1 MSLPAIAARI
11 PGTAI
16 ARAFAGDNNNSL
28 STFYQEQRLTYLDA
42 FLFARSALLKRR
54 CYASSKFLF
63 IHVPRCAGTYA
74 STLIHGKPLGHLY
87 ASTIRDWILGAEQ
100 FSLKE
105 SLAVARCP
113 IERLVSAYCFSL
125 QCGTNHVP
133 QFPLYQPPRAA
144 LTSFPSFCRDWLF
157 SQDLN
162 RIDYIF
168 RPQAWWV
175 ADREQKLIVD
185 QIIDISEL
193 DGWLGSKGLQRP
205 APSVPA
211 QRQRHNAVER
221 DIFDSTMATIGNDL
235 KVDILK
241 FYACDVRML
250 SRFYKS
256 EF

>member
-1 MSLPAIAARI
+1 MNQSAIITSTPNITSGWALPAHNKKSSGKI
-11 PGTAI
+11 
-16 ARAFAGDNNNSL
+16 
-28 STFYQEQRLTYLDA
+28 YQEQRLTYLDT
-42 FLFARSALLKRR
+42 FLFARSALLKRK
-54 CYASSKFLF
+54 CYSGSKFLF

-125 QCGTNHVP
+125 QCGTNQVP

-193 DGWLGSKGLQRP
+193 DGWLESKGLQRP
-205 APSVPA
+205 AVPA

-221 DIFDSTMATIGNDL
+221 DIFDRTMATIGNDL